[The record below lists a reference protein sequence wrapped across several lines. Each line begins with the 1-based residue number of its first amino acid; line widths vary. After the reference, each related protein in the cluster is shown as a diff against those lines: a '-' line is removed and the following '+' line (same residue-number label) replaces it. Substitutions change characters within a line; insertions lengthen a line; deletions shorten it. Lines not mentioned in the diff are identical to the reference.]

1 MKNNYLIF
9 GGSGFI
15 GTHLCEYLIDND
27 YKVTVVD
34 LNDPIHKVSGVE
46 YIKHDVRDLS
56 ELNLSNNVSCIYN
69 LAAVHTTPGHVS
81 HEYYETNVL
90 GAIEVTK
97 FAERHGVEHI
107 VFTSSIS
114 VYGPDE
120 VLKDEFSE
128 LTPNSSYGFSK
139 MLAEKVH
146 KTWLEASEKRYLTI
160 VRPAVVFGP
169 GEGGNFT
176 RLAKMLQKGVFIFPG
191 RKDTIKSCIY
201 VDDLLY
207 LIEAA
212 KTSENRFEIL
222 NGAYK
227 ERYSLE
233 NIVQEMTE
241 NHFED
246 AKTVLL
252 PRSFVLMAA
261 KVFKVFNFMN
271 IGIHPERVMKLLI
284 STNIYPRWVEQNEI
298 ELPFNL
304 SLALK
309 DWSRKTNGKFD

>member
-1 MKNNYLIF
+1 M
-9 GGSGFI
+9 
-15 GTHLCEYLIDND
+15 
-27 YKVTVVD
+27 
-34 LNDPIHKVSGVE
+34 
-46 YIKHDVRDLS
+46 
-56 ELNLSNNVSCIYN
+56 
-69 LAAVHTTPGHVS
+69 
-81 HEYYETNVL
+81 
-90 GAIEVTK
+90 
-97 FAERHGVEHI
+97 
-107 VFTSSIS
+107 
-114 VYGPDE
+114 
-120 VLKDEFSE
+120 
-128 LTPNSSYGFSK
+128 
-139 MLAEKVH
+139 
-146 KTWLEASEKRYLTI
+146 
-160 VRPAVVFGP
+160 
-169 GEGGNFT
+169 
-176 RLAKMLQKGVFIFPG
+176 
-191 RKDTIKSCIY
+191 
-201 VDDLLY
+201 
-207 LIEAA
+207 IEAA